1 MQRQTRIVRQWSSGF
16 SAASLYGLGYLGEGI
31 CKKDGKTEDSVTSA
45 SGQKVY
51 PWTSGELGETGG
63 ERPHKMKLPQAPFLT
78 T

>member
-51 PWTSGELGETGG
+51 WLTITRRGETGG
-63 ERPHKMKLPQAPFLT
+63 ERSHKTGARNEPF
-78 T
+78 